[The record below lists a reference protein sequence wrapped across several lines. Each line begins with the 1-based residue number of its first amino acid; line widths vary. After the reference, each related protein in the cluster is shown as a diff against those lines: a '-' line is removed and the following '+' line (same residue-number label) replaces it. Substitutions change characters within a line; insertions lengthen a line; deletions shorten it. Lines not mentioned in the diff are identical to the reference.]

1 MIPPRPSKK
10 HVLSSHGRQWSCTT
24 RAPRVKRTGR
34 PQTTGSPHARRGSSN
49 LAYVQ
54 GSHSCTRPSTGV
66 SGTIFQSWLP
76 RALAVPQ
83 QRQLFVLGPSSS
95 SALPRPRQQLFHPL
109 PSFSCCCWS
118 RRRLASCSATSCSPA
133 CANAFLLEGLALLP
147 HHPLLDPSA
156 PRSPQFCDAAPASN
170 HVCHGAFTQE
180 IIQRGRSMIIAETSF
195 TYHRIPMPRCIYK
208 V

>member
-1 MIPPRPSKK
+1 MELHHSSTSRETYWPAPDHRISSRALRIQPSGLCIGQPQLHQTLDWRKRNDIS
-10 HVLSSHGRQWSCTT
+10 VMASC
-24 RAPRVKRTGR
+24 
-34 PQTTGSPHARRGSSN
+34 
-49 LAYVQ
+49 
-54 GSHSCTRPSTGV
+54 
-66 SGTIFQSWLP
+66 
-76 RALAVPQ
+76 ALAVPQ

-147 HHPLLDPSA
+147 RHPLLDPSA

-195 TYHRIPMPRCIYK
+195 IYHRIPMPRCIYK